1 MRAATIAIF
10 YRDSFES
17 QSHAIISSVM
27 VSMMTMWNQWFRFL
41 NLERGI
47 EDGHIR
53 IVICDSSLLIFS
65 YFVNYII

>member
-10 YRDSFES
+10 FRDSFES
-17 QSHAIISSVM
+17 QSHAIISSVT

-47 EDGHIR
+47 GDRYIR
-53 IVICDSSLLIFS
+53 VIRRC
-65 YFVNYII
+65 

>member
-10 YRDSFES
+10 FRDSFES
-17 QSHAIISSVM
+17 QSHAIISSVT

-47 EDGHIR
+47 KNEHIR

>member
-10 YRDSFES
+10 FRDSFES
-17 QSHAIISSVM
+17 QSHAIISSVT

>member
-10 YRDSFES
+10 FRDSFES
-17 QSHAIISSVM
+17 QSHAIISSVT

-47 EDGHIR
+47 EDGHIH

>member
-10 YRDSFES
+10 FRDSFES

-27 VSMMTMWNQWFRFL
+27 VSIMTMWNQWFRFL

>member
-17 QSHAIISSVM
+17 QSHAIISSVT

-53 IVICDSSLLIFS
+53 IVIYDSSLLIFS

>member
-10 YRDSFES
+10 FRDSFES